1 MILTAVC
8 RQLQS
13 TKESA
18 RVALLQTVTVG
29 LESSTA
35 SSAQSVTTSDSDS
48 GSAAIRV
55 VPFDLLED
63 SSMPTGRH
71 HQVVEDRQCSIRS
84 ALLNYDT
91 AA

>member
-35 SSAQSVTTSDSDS
+35 SSAQSVTTSDES

>member
-35 SSAQSVTTSDSDS
+35 SSAQSVTTSDES

-84 ALLNYDT
+84 ALLDYDT